1 MQVLGDLTED
11 NFDRLMG
18 AMTEWIAPEEGCAYC
33 HGDGDVETY
42 GEDALYTKVVA
53 RRMIQM
59 TQNINENWSGH
70 VNANKEVGVT
80 CFTCHRGQH
89 VPSEIW
95 FNIVPVNEASAGW
108 SANQNRATVLSQ
120 STSLPS
126 DALEKY
132 LLGYETIGV
141 HDYESRV
148 ANEPGDPLI
157 QNAERTYSLMNY
169 FSNSL
174 GRNCVLCHNTRAFY
188 DAEQVTPQWGTA
200 SLGIGMVQEMNNDY
214 LVPLQDVYLTFI
226 DTAGAYPGVEGE
238 ERSQS
243 EAIAQ
248 NLAVMS
254 KLRTP
259 IIVVVTGEGGS
270 GGALAIGVG
279 DHVAIFEH
287 AIYSVASP
295 EACAS
300 IVWRSSENAP
310 DAAEAMKVSA
320 QELIKIGIV
329 DEIIPEPSGGA
340 HRDYEEMAMSLKK
353 SITDALSRLDQQT
366 IEEMLES
373 RYQRLL
379 RIGS

>member
-1 MQVLGDLTED
+1 MSNQFLEFEKPLADILEKIAALREASKEDTSLLKEIQSLEDEELKLRKKIFSKLSIWQKVQVARHPQRPHISDFIPRLFSD
-11 NFDRLMG
+11 FDEL
-18 AMTEWIAPEEGCAYC
+18 
-33 HGDGDVETY
+33 HGDRQFADDASIIGGLATFENIPVMIVGHEKGRETS
-42 GEDALYTKVVA
+42 EKVKRNFGMA
-53 RRMIQM
+53 QP
-59 TQNINENWSGH
+59 E
-70 VNANKEVGVT
+70 
-80 CFTCHRGQH
+80 
-89 VPSEIW
+89 
-95 FNIVPVNEASAGW
+95 
-108 SANQNRATVLSQ
+108 
-120 STSLPS
+120 
-126 DALEKY
+126 
-132 LLGYETIGV
+132 GY
-141 HDYESRV
+141 RK
-148 ANEPGDPLI
+148 AKRLF
-157 QNAERTYSLMNY
+157 QLAER
-169 FSNSL
+169 FSIP
-174 GRNCVLCHNTRAFY
+174 V
-188 DAEQVTPQWGTA
+188 
-200 SLGIGMVQEMNNDY
+200 I
-214 LVPLQDVYLTFI
+214 TFI

-238 ERSQS
+238 ERGQS

-340 HRDYEEMAMSLKK
+340 HRDYEEMATSLKK